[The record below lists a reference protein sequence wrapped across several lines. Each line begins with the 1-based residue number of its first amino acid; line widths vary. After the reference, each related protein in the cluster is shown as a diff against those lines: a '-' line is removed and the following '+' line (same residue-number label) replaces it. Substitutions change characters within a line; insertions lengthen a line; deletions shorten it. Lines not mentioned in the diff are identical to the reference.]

1 MLFGSCQEEE
11 LNINAGSHLFF
22 SKLSSCPLDAFPKDT
37 VTLQTPNFTPKA
49 RPIYHA
55 MAPVH
60 WTAQHS
66 LQPLMTMQNNN
77 GVHPPCIKFT
87 LKLVNA
93 VKDKTTVSLL
103 PHDVVKPQ
111 LNLRITCRP

>member
-1 MLFGSCQEEE
+1 MS
-11 LNINAGSHLFF
+11 AGSHLFF
-22 SKLSSCPLDAFPKDT
+22 SKLSSCPPDSFPVDN
-37 VTLQTPNFTPKA
+37 VTLQTPTFTPKA
-49 RPIYHA
+49 KPIYQV

-66 LQPLMTMQNNN
+66 FQPLMTLQNNN
-77 GVHPPCIKFT
+77 GVHPSSIQFT

-93 VKDKTTVSLL
+93 AQGKTTISSV

-111 LNLRITCRP
+111 LNLRITYTS